1 MRKPIIAGNWK
12 MNKTPAQGVA
22 LVNELK
28 PLVANADCDVV
39 VCVPAT
45 DIYAVGEALKGS
57 NIKLGAENVHWAE
70 SGAFTGEISADM
82 LLELGVEYVVK
93 PTNIAEVIFDY
104 RKEENPCSLCAKMRR
119 GALNDLALEMGCQRV
134 ALGHH
139 NDDVLETFML
149 SLLYEGRV
157 NCFSPVTYL
166 DRTDLYSIRPLIYT
180 RECDIK
186 SIAARLN
193 LPVTKSLCPADGN
206 TKREEIKNLIKDI
219 DKTVN
224 SGLKKRLYTAIQTSG
239 IDGWEREKP
248 SRKRKLE
255 Y

>member
-1 MRKPIIAGNWK
+1 MKRIVSRVRKAVEDYDMIKDGDK
-12 MNKTPAQGVA
+12 VGVGVSGGKDS
-22 LVNELK
+22 LVL
-28 PLVANADCDVV
+28 
-39 VCVPAT
+39 
-45 DIYAVGEALKGS
+45 
-57 NIKLGAENVHWAE
+57 LGALSMLSRYYPKKFTVVGLTLDMGYKADWSNVKRYC
-70 SGAFTGEISADM
+70 D
-82 LLELGVEYVVK
+82 ELGVEYIVK

-119 GALNDLALEMGCQRV
+119 GALNDLALETGCQRV

-180 RECDIK
+180 READIK
-186 SIAARLN
+186 SVTKRLE

-206 TKREEIKNLIKDI
+206 TKREEIKNLIRDI

-224 SGLKKRLYTAIQTSG
+224 SGVKKRLFTAIQTSG
-239 IDGWEREKP
+239 VDGWKKEAP
-248 SRKRKLE
+248 SQKRKVE
-255 Y
+255 N